1 MYQRILVAVDG
12 SPTSDLGIR
21 EASMLG
27 ASHKA
32 ALRLVHIIDQQPAF
46 GLVTPR
52 NIAAYQSGL
61 RQAGE
66 RVLSDAMAAVC
77 KSGLQPETKLVV
89 LDGPQQH
96 IYEAIAKEG
105 DLWPA
110 DLIVIGTHGR
120 RGFRRLILGSVAEGL
135 IRVATK
141 PVLLV
146 RGE

>member
-12 SPTSDLGIR
+12 SSTADLAIR
-21 EASMLG
+21 EASML
-27 ASHKA
+27 AADHKA

-52 NIAAYQSGL
+52 HIAAYQSEL
-61 RQAGE
+61 RQGGE
-66 RVLSDAMAAVC
+66 GVLSDAVAAAR
-77 KSGLQPETKLVV
+77 KFDLQAETKLVV
-89 LDGPQQH
+89 LDGPEQY

-120 RGFRRLILGSVAEGL
+120 RGFHRLILGSVAEGL
-135 IRVATK
+135 IRSR
-141 PVLLV
+141 PSPYC
-146 RGE
+146 